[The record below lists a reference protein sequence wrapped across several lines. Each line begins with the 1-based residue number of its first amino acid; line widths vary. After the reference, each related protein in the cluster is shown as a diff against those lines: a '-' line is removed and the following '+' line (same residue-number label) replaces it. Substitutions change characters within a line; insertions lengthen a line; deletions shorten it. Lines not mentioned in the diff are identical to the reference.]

1 MVPRLKSKIL
11 QHSGILYKNERG
23 IVLITALLFLMVLT
37 VLGTTAVMI
46 SSTDIKIGGNYK
58 TSKQAF
64 YDAEAGIQ
72 YAIKNIENGLAAETL
87 SLTGSSVAVNYTAP
101 SGFAF
106 DPITTL
112 TQVGSTSNYSFQ
124 ATGHSANNTS
134 STIEVVIEREILLN
148 YGIFG
153 DDEIDMKNS
162 GAAYSYDSRVTPN
175 PTPADSTGEADIGS
189 NNLVR
194 AYNNTIIDGDIA
206 LGQCDLNGDGDYDDA
221 GEDGTYTPQGN
232 PGPSVSGTAGVDVD
246 RVTPDPL
253 GVIGGDLA
261 TTFTTV
267 SSGSNDNVWGGI
279 TGNTINLGNGDTM
292 ILYGKAGG
300 ADYYVTDINLN
311 NGATL
316 NIDAT
321 AGPVNIYLTGGLDAK
336 NGSAVNITGAPP
348 DFTIYS
354 NSTDKIDFKHGSA
367 FKGTVY
373 APYAPVDMKNSSEV
387 YGLIWANTVDIKN
400 SGQFF
405 FDTSLKDKFAS
416 DDISIV
422 SWREVRE

>member
-1 MVPRLKSKIL
+1 VAEWSLDKEVKNMTPECKTKI
-11 QHSGILYKNERG
+11 IKNEKG

-37 VLGTTAVMI
+37 VLGTTAIVI
-46 SSTDIKIGGNYK
+46 SSTDIQIGGNYK
-58 TSKQAF
+58 LSKQAF

-101 SGFAF
+101 SGFSF
-106 DPITTL
+106 DPVTTL
-112 TQVGSTSNYSFQ
+112 TQVESTSNYRFQ
-124 ATGHSANNTS
+124 ATGHAANNTS
-134 STIEVVIEREILLN
+134 STIEVVIKRDTLLN

-189 NNLVR
+189 NKLVTGH
-194 AYNNTIIDGDIA
+194 NGTIIDGDVA
-206 LGQCDLNGDGDYDDA
+206 LGDDGL
-221 GEDGTYTPQGN
+221 GTEGVYTPMGS
-232 PGPSVSGTAGVDVD
+232 PGPTVTGTAGVDVD

-253 GVIGGDLA
+253 GAIGGDLA
-261 TTFTTV
+261 TTFSTV

-279 TGNTINLGNGDTM
+279 AGNTISLNNGETKT
-292 ILYGKAGG
+292 LLGKAGG
-300 ADYYVTDINLN
+300 ADYYVTSIDLK
-311 NGATL
+311 NGSTL

-321 AGPVNIYLTGGLDAK
+321 AGPVNIYLTGSLNTHNSATINLNGL
-336 NGSAVNITGAPP
+336 PP

-354 NSTDKIDFKHGSA
+354 NSTAKIDFKHGSA

-373 APYAPVDMKNSSEV
+373 APYADIDMKNSSEV
-387 YGLIWANTVDIKN
+387 YGILWAKTVDIKN

-405 FDTSLKDKFAS
+405 FDTALKDKFAS

>member
-1 MVPRLKSKIL
+1 VAEWSLDKEVKNMTPEQKTKI
-11 QHSGILYKNERG
+11 IKNERG
-23 IVLITALLFLMVLT
+23 IALITALLFLMVLT
-37 VLGTTAVMI
+37 VLGTTAIVI

-58 TSKQAF
+58 LSKQAF

-106 DPITTL
+106 DPVTTL
-112 TQVGSTSNYSFQ
+112 TQVGSTGNYRFR
-124 ATGHSANNTS
+124 ATGHAANNTS
-134 STIEVVIEREILLN
+134 STIEVVVERETLLN

-189 NNLVR
+189 NKLVTGH
-194 AYNNTIIDGDIA
+194 NGTIIDGDVA
-206 LGQCDLNGDGDYDDA
+206 LGDDGL
-221 GEDGTYTPQGN
+221 GTEGVYTPMGS
-232 PGPSVSGTAGVDVD
+232 PGPTVSGTPGADVD

-253 GVIGGDLA
+253 GAIGGDLA

-279 TGNTINLGNGDTM
+279 AGNAISLDNGQTKT
-292 ILYGKAGG
+292 LSGKAGG
-300 ADYYVTDINLN
+300 ADYYVTSVELK
-311 NGATL
+311 NGSTL

-336 NGSAVNITGAPP
+336 NGSAINITGAPP

-354 NSTDKIDFKHGSA
+354 NSTAKIDFKHGST

-400 SGQFF
+400 SGQFY
-405 FDTSLKDKFAS
+405 FDTALKDKFTS

>member
-1 MVPRLKSKIL
+1 MAQRLNPKRL
-11 QHSGILYKNERG
+11 PHSGILYKNERG

-37 VLGTTAVMI
+37 VLGTTAIMI

-58 TSKQAF
+58 LSKQAF

-101 SGFAF
+101 SDFSF

-112 TQVGSTSNYSFQ
+112 TQVGSTSNYRFQ
-124 ATGHSANNTS
+124 ATGRAANNTS
-134 STIEVVIEREILLN
+134 STIEVVIERETLLN

-189 NNLVR
+189 NKLATGHNG
-194 AYNNTIIDGDIA
+194 TIIDGDVA
-206 LGQCDLNGDGDYDDA
+206 LGDDGL
-221 GEDGTYTPQGN
+221 GTEGVYTPLGS
-232 PGPSVSGTAGVDVD
+232 PGPTVTGTAGVDVD

-261 TTFTTV
+261 TTFATV

-279 TGNTINLGNGDTM
+279 TSNTINLGNGDTM

-373 APYAPVDMKNSSEV
+373 APYADIDMKNSSEV
-387 YGLIWANTVDIKN
+387 YGILWGKTVDIKN

-405 FDTSLKDKFAS
+405 FDTSLKDKFTS

-422 SWREVRE
+422 SWREVR

>member
-1 MVPRLKSKIL
+1 MVPRLKPKRL
-11 QHSGILYKNERG
+11 QHSGVLYKNEKG
-23 IVLITALLFLMVLT
+23 IVLITALLFLMALT

-58 TSKQAF
+58 LSKQAF

-72 YAIKNIENGLAAETL
+72 CAIKQIENCLISE
-87 SLTGSSVAVNYTAP
+87 SLTLPSNLGDSVSVSYTVP
-101 SGFAF
+101 DGFYF
-106 DPITTL
+106 GNSITL
-112 TQVGSTSNYSFQ
+112 TNVGTNNYKFRV
-124 ATGHSANNTS
+124 TGHAANNTS
-134 STIEVVIEREILLN
+134 CALEVVIKRDTLLN

-189 NNLVR
+189 NKLVTGH
-194 AYNNTIIDGDIA
+194 NGTIIDGDVA
-206 LGQCDLNGDGDYDDA
+206 LGDDGL
-221 GEDGTYTPQGN
+221 GTEGVYTPMGN
-232 PGPSVSGTAGVDVD
+232 PGPTVSGTPGADVD
-246 RVTPDPL
+246 RVNPDPL
-253 GVIGGDLA
+253 GAIGGDLA

-279 TGNTINLGNGDTM
+279 AGNAISLDNGQTKT
-292 ILYGKAGG
+292 LSGKAGG
-300 ADYYVTDINLN
+300 ADYYVTSIDLK
-311 NGATL
+311 NGSAL

-321 AGPVNIYLTGGLDAK
+321 AGPVNIYLTGSLNTHNSATINLNGL
-336 NGSAVNITGAPP
+336 PP

-354 NSTDKIDFKHGSA
+354 NSTAKIDFKHGST

-405 FDTSLKDKFAS
+405 FDTALKDKFTS

>member
-1 MVPRLKSKIL
+1 MQIAMIRKPHTVKLIGAFCRD
-11 QHSGILYKNERG
+11 ERG

-37 VLGTTAVMI
+37 ILGTTAIVI

-58 TSKQAF
+58 LSKQAF

-87 SLTGSSVAVNYTAP
+87 SLTGSSVAVSYTAP
-101 SGFAF
+101 SGFSF

-112 TQVGSTSNYSFQ
+112 TQVGTTSNYSFR
-124 ATGHSANNTS
+124 ATGHAANNTS
-134 STIEVVIEREILLN
+134 STIEVVVERETLLD

-189 NNLVR
+189 NKLVTGH
-194 AYNNTIIDGDIA
+194 NGTIIDGDVA
-206 LGQCDLNGDGDYDDA
+206 LGDDGL
-221 GEDGTYTPQGN
+221 GTEGIYTPMGS
-232 PGPSVSGTAGVDVD
+232 PGPTVTGVEGVDVD
-246 RVTPDPL
+246 RVDPDPL
-253 GVIGGDLA
+253 GAIGGDLA
-261 TTFTTV
+261 ATFTAV

-292 ILYGKAGG
+292 TLYGKSGG

-321 AGPVNIYLTGGLDAK
+321 AGAVNIYLTGGLDAK
-336 NGSAVNITGAPP
+336 NGSAVNITGVPP

-373 APYAPVDMKNSSEV
+373 APYADIDMKNSSEV
-387 YGLIWANTVDIKN
+387 YGILWGKTVDIKN
-400 SGQFF
+400 SGQFY
-405 FDTSLKDKFAS
+405 FDTALKDKFAS

>member
-1 MVPRLKSKIL
+1 MQMTIIRNPHTVKLIGAFCRD
-11 QHSGILYKNERG
+11 ERG

-37 VLGTTAVMI
+37 VLGTTAIMI
-46 SSTDIKIGGNYK
+46 SSTDIQIGGNYK
-58 TSKQAF
+58 TGKQAF

-72 YAIKNIENGLAAETL
+72 YAIKSIENGLAAETL

-101 SGFAF
+101 SGFSF

-112 TQVGSTSNYSFQ
+112 TQVGSTGNYSFQ
-124 ATGHSANNTS
+124 ATGHAANNTS
-134 STIEVVIEREILLN
+134 STIEVVIERETLLN

-162 GAAYSYDSRVTPN
+162 GAAYSYDSSVTPN

-189 NNLVR
+189 NEHVITHNG
-194 AYNNTIIDGDIA
+194 TIVDGDIA
-206 LGQCDLNGDGDYDDA
+206 LGEDESGNDA
-221 GEDGTYTPQGN
+221 VYEEHGGS
-232 PGPSVSGTAGVDVD
+232 PGPTVTGVEGVDVD
-246 RVTPDPL
+246 RVNPDPL
-253 GVIGGDLA
+253 GAIGGDLA
-261 TTFTTV
+261 ATFTAV
-267 SSGSNDNVWGGI
+267 SSGSNDNAWGGI
-279 TGNTINLGNGDTM
+279 TGNVISLGNGDTM
-292 ILYGKAGG
+292 ILYGKTGG
-300 ADYYVTDINLN
+300 ADYYLTDITLH

-316 NIDAT
+316 NVDAT

-336 NGSAVNITGAPP
+336 NGSAINITGAPP

-354 NSTDKIDFKHGSA
+354 NSTDKIDFKHGST

-373 APYAPVDMKNSSEV
+373 APYADIDMKNSSEV
-387 YGLIWANTVDIKN
+387 YGILWGRTVDIKN

-416 DDISIV
+416 NDISIV